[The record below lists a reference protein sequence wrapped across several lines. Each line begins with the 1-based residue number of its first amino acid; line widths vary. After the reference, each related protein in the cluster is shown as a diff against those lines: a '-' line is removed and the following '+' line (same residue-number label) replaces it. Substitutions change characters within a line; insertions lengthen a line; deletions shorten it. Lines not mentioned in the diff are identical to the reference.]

1 MRLALIGKR
10 LVTPFRILDDA
21 VVLVEGGRIEAIGDK
36 SILSRY
42 KVKAID
48 VSGHLIAPGFID
60 LHLHGGGGHDVM
72 EGTLDAL
79 ETIAET
85 HARGG
90 TTAFL
95 ATTLTAPMDE
105 IQTALE
111 AISKACVS
119 EEIAGA
125 RILGAHLEG
134 PYLNPKQAGAQN
146 PEYLRIPDPKELENL
161 LKKCP
166 FLKRVTL
173 APELPGGLESGRLL
187 RAHNVMASIGHSD
200 ATYQQVLEAVEA
212 GFSHVTHLFSATSS
226 VRRLKAYRFAGVV
239 EATMLLDSLSTELIA
254 DGHHLP
260 PSLIRL
266 AIKTKGTGRVCAV
279 TDAISA
285 AGLGP
290 GEYELGG
297 LPIIVEN
304 EVPPDYEV
312 HPPEGSCV
320 AKLADRSAFAG
331 SVALM
336 NQVLQTLVNLVGLP
350 LTEAIKMVTW
360 TPAHILG
367 ISHER
372 GSLAPNMRAD
382 IVVLDENLSVKM
394 TMVEGR
400 VVYQKP

>member
-1 MRLALIGKR
+1 MRFAIVGKK
-10 LVTPFRILDDA
+10 LMTPFRIFDDV
-21 VVLVEGGRIEAIGDK
+21 VVLVEGDRISAVGN
-36 SILSRY
+36 SSLLSRH
-42 KVKAID
+42 KAEVVD
-48 VSGHLIAPGFID
+48 VRDHLISPGFID
-60 LHLHGGGGHDVM
+60 LHLHGGGGRDVM
-72 EGTLDAL
+72 EGTPEAL

-95 ATTLTAPMDE
+95 ATTLTAPLE
-105 IQTALE
+105 QIHAALE
-111 AISKACVS
+111 AISRACTS

-125 RILGAHLEG
+125 KILGAHLEG

-146 PEYLRIPDPKELENL
+146 PAYLRNPDPKELEGL
-161 LKKCP
+161 LKKYPC
-166 FLKRVTL
+166 LKRVTL
-173 APELPGGLESGRLL
+173 APELPGGLETGRLL
-187 RAHNVMASIGHSD
+187 RAHDVMASIGHSD
-200 ATYQQVLEAVEA
+200 ATYQQILEAVEA
-212 GFSHVTHLFSATSS
+212 GFSHVTHLFSATST
-226 VRRLKAYRFAGVV
+226 VKRIEAYRFAGVA
-239 EATMLLDSLSTELIA
+239 EATLLLDALSTELIA

-260 PSLIRL
+260 PSLIKL
-266 AIKTKGTGRVCAV
+266 ALRAKGTDRVCAV

-297 LPIIVEN
+297 LPIIVES
-304 EVPPDYEV
+304 EVTSDFEAQPPA
-312 HPPEGSCV
+312 GSCV

-350 LTEAIKMVTW
+350 LVEAVKMVTW

-372 GSLAPNMRAD
+372 GLVAPGMYAD
-382 IVVLDENLSVKM
+382 LVVLDDAFSVKM
-394 TMVEGR
+394 TIVEGKI
-400 VVYQKP
+400 VYQNL